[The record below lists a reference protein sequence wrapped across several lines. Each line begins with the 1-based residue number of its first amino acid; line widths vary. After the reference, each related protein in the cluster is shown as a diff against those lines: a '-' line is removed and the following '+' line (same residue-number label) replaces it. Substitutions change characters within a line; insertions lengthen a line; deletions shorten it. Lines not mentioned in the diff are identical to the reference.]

1 MTDVK
6 WTDRV
11 TVALKRLDKEF
22 RENELAYLALTSK
35 AERQIVDRLA
45 FSLHRDFGGDGDA
58 SIAREFTVSRKIQR
72 VDLAITHGKVP
83 LLFLEA
89 KAMQSYHANLP
100 NGSFPYLDKIE
111 HDREKLRG
119 YAPETPLG
127 PPERGVLLLT
137 THTSSPPDKKWDG
150 IVKAAQRIRNHR
162 PKSADKMKEK
172 LNKLLPSRC
181 FPIMGCG
188 DISGGCAFDM
198 KVTIHFRLI
207 GLLAAAE

>member
-45 FSLHRDFGGDGDA
+45 FSLHRDYGSDGDA
-58 SIAREFTVSRKIQR
+58 SIAREFVVSRKR
-72 VDLAITHGKVP
+72 VDLAITHGRTP
-83 LLFLEA
+83 LFLLEA
-89 KAMQSYHANLP
+89 KAMQSYHANVP
-100 NGSFPYLDKIE
+100 TGSFKYRDKIE

-119 YAPETPLG
+119 YAPETPPG
-127 PPERGVLLLT
+127 PPERVVLLLT
-137 THTSSPPDKKWDG
+137 THTCPSPDKKWDG
-150 IVKAAQRIRNHR
+150 IVKYAEKIRKGR
-162 PKSADKMKEK
+162 PKNSDEMKKK
-172 LNKLLPSRC
+172 LNELLPSGC
-181 FPIMGCG
+181 FPIMGWG
-188 DISGGCAFDM
+188 DISGGFAFDM